1 MKIRLT
7 YLGISCVL
15 LLCIIINFA
24 ASLVKKSQQENQ
36 PPVVKIVNPKNN
48 SSFDWD
54 TPISYSITVSDKEDG
69 ESKFNEI
76 NAKEVLLEVKYAGTK
91 PATMGKNIQPDEPG
105 LALMRTSNCFNCHN
119 FNSKSLGPSFN
130 DVCKKYPATKA
141 NIDTMIK
148 RIKEGSSGH
157 WEGREKMPSH
167 PELTVNEIKS
177 TVQWILKHA
186 ADPNENYYI
195 GTEGVFR
202 IKQTKPNQKGSY
214 ILTASYTDHGLKNTP
229 GKRLEGRDVVII
241 QPK

>member
-1 MKIRLT
+1 MKKGLF
-7 YLGISCVL
+7 YLGVFSTLMLCVL
-15 LLCIIINFA
+15 VNFA
-24 ASLVKKSQQENQ
+24 GSPAKKTQQENQ

-76 NAKEVLLEVKYAGTK
+76 NAKEVLLEVKYAGNK
-91 PATMGKNIQPDEPG
+91 PAAMSKNIQPEEPG

-130 DVCKKYPATKA
+130 DVCKKYPVTKA
-141 NIDTMIK
+141 NIDTMVK

-186 ADPNENYYI
+186 ADPNESYYI

-202 IKQTKPNQKGSY
+202 IKQTKLNQKGTY
-214 ILTASYTDHGLKNTP
+214 ILTASYTDHGLKNVP
-229 GKRLEGRDVVII
+229 GKRLVGRDVITI
-241 QPK
+241 QSK